1 MTQNPVPIGCLY
13 SRRRTLSRPLDT
25 IADSS
30 QIKEDE
36 NYRLQRWFCRRYQTR
51 HGKRKAKADSGEGGS
66 SPGTIDSAFPRSP
79 GGKREAPNDRE
90 DGNAVPVG
98 RKSRANST
106 KTTLKKSPSSTQDYN
121 KTKHSSVN
129 HNPLPP
135 QSLRTHHVVPQTP
148 LHNNHG
154 QTHPAAAQA
163 NSTAILKTH
172 TLLALKTYQQLQS
185 SHPST
190 LQAKTHK
197 NYKQIFIASAG
208 LVGSLVLLDGFLNR
222 DQRIEPLSKSQ
233 KELLNSSFQHTG
245 MGLAITSVLA
255 RYMFKNGLTMRM
267 MAMNPLVVAGVGLAG
282 SIGSMMCTLNTSP
295 DNTVPKYGFWLA
307 FTACQAA
314 TLSPLYFFAPAV
326 LSRAALYTVG
336 VVGSLSYV
344 GATAKNDRFLYL
356 GGPLLA
362 GVSVV
367 ALSSLAPLVLPVT
380 AARTLMVTESISLY
394 GGLAVFS
401 GFVLYD
407 TQKILNHGLLVEQG
421 RMKPDPVNESVG
433 LIMDSINIFIRLV
446 QILAMQSNK
455 RK

>member
-1 MTQNPVPIGCLY
+1 MSFLKPRLITSPTRLIHHPLKPTHTFSQLT
-13 SRRRTLSRPLDT
+13 SRSIFSAPSRHPNGFNRTT
-25 IADSS
+25 A
-30 QIKEDE
+30 
-36 NYRLQRWFCRRYQTR
+36 QRWFSCSNQ
-51 HGKRKAKADSGEGGS
+51 
-66 SPGTIDSAFPRSP
+66 SASQVNR
-79 GGKREAPNDRE
+79 
-90 DGNAVPVG
+90 
-98 RKSRANST
+98 
-106 KTTLKKSPSSTQDYN
+106 L
-121 KTKHSSVN
+121 SVFE
-129 HNPLPP
+129 
-135 QSLRTHHVVPQTP
+135 
-148 LHNNHG
+148 
-154 QTHPAAAQA
+154 
-163 NSTAILKTH
+163 
-172 TLLALKTYQQLQS
+172 
-185 SHPST
+185 
-190 LQAKTHK
+190 QAKSQS

-222 DQRIEPLSKSQ
+222 DQRIEPLSQAQ

-245 MGLAITSVLA
+245 IGLAITSVLA

-267 MAMNPLVVAGVGLAG
+267 MAMNPLAVAGLGLVG
-282 SIGSMMCTLNTSP
+282 SIGSMMGTLYTSP
-295 DNTVPKYGFWLA
+295 DNTVQKYGFWLA
-307 FTACQAA
+307 FTSFQAA
-314 TLSPLYFFAPAV
+314 TLSPLYFYAPAI

-407 TQKILNHGLLVEQG
+407 TQKILNHGLLVQQG

-446 QILAMQSNK
+446 QILAMQSNN

>member
-1 MTQNPVPIGCLY
+1 MSFLKPRFTITTGRLIQQQLKPTQQPF
-13 SRRRTLSRPLDT
+13 SRPTLCLHSRPT
-25 IADSS
+25 NSFNRATP
-30 QIKEDE
+30 
-36 NYRLQRWFCRRYQTR
+36 QRWFSCS
-51 HGKRKAKADSGEGGS
+51 KP
-66 SPGTIDSAFPRSP
+66 SPNQA
-79 GGKREAPNDRE
+79 
-90 DGNAVPVG
+90 
-98 RKSRANST
+98 
-106 KTTLKKSPSSTQDYN
+106 
-121 KTKHSSVN
+121 
-129 HNPLPP
+129 NPL
-135 QSLRTHHVVPQTP
+135 SL
-148 LHNNHG
+148 
-154 QTHPAAAQA
+154 
-163 NSTAILKTH
+163 
-172 TLLALKTYQQLQS
+172 LQ
-185 SHPST
+185 
-190 LQAKTHK
+190 QAKTHK